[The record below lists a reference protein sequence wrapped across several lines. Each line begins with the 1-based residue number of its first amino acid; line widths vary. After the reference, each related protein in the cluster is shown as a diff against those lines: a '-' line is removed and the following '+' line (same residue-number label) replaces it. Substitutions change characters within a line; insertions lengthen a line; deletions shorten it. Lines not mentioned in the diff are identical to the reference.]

1 MTDTMTVTDTMTKVR
16 YLSEAEELIQ
26 TYDV

>member
-16 YLSEAEELIQ
+16 NLSEAEELIQ